1 MDHWGPTKEGK
12 HLLVVED
19 YMSRYPE
26 VEVVTGTSASANV
39 IAFDNIFSRRSFPKV
54 VRSDNGAPFN
64 GKNRHELQQYFAWAG
79 IKHFLNK
86 SAYDPEATGLV
97 EAFMNHLGKIWHT
110 SITDNKNPFMEI
122 DKHLRVTR
130 AESSLIS
137 PQGTLRQISCLA
149 ESTSRGCLT
158 CVQI

>member
-1 MDHWGPTKEGK
+1 MVPRYGQDGGEESCRLPTLSSSHTTQAQRSSQTHRITHLTLEGVAVDHWGPTKEGK

-64 GKNRHELQQYFAWAG
+64 GKDRHELQQYFA
-79 IKHFLNK
+79 
-86 SAYDPEATGLV
+86 
-97 EAFMNHLGKIWHT
+97 
-110 SITDNKNPFMEI
+110 
-122 DKHLRVTR
+122 
-130 AESSLIS
+130 
-137 PQGTLRQISCLA
+137 
-149 ESTSRGCLT
+149 
-158 CVQI
+158 